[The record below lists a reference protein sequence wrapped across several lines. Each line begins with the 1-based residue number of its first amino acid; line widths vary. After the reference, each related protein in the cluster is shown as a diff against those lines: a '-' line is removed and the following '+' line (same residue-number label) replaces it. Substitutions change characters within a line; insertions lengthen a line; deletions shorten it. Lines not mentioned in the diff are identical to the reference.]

1 MLGFDVSILRFQD
14 EFDKNVIYNTCI
26 WIVVSASFF
35 ISILFLLILDKI
47 SPTIVFIREFWY
59 VFILFA
65 IVDAIIFITGRAY
78 LAMRKGNLLFL
89 QTIALALRIPL
100 LFLFVALGS
109 LGIFLARG
117 MACIITLLLTFYLS
131 SKIVKFR
138 LELSKPFIGAT
149 ARYSTLNY
157 FSTIASETPTLI
169 LPILILALLGGEA
182 TAQYYLVFGFANLL
196 LIIPDAFSLSFL
208 IEGGKKIGQL
218 RTETMKILWTN
229 ILILVPFILGIVL
242 FGQKVLEFFG
252 PSYVEG
258 FPLLCLLAISS
269 VFVSVFNMYLSVK
282 NIQILP
288 EKVLFMNLLRFG
300 LLIGLSYPLLIQFGI
315 IGFGC
320 AWMITYGI
328 LAGIIFITV

>member
-1 MLGFDVSILRFQD
+1 L
-14 EFDKNVIYNTCI
+14 
-26 WIVVSASFF
+26 
-35 ISILFLLILDKI
+35 LLIINEI

-59 VFILFA
+59 IFILFA
-65 IVDAIIFITGRAY
+65 IVDSIIFITGRAY
-78 LAMRKGNLLFL
+78 LSMRKGNLLFI
-89 QTIALALRIPL
+89 QTIALSLRIPL
-100 LFLFVALGS
+100 LFLFVSQDA

-117 MACIITLLLTFYLS
+117 MACIITLLLTFYMS

-138 LELSKPFIGAT
+138 FEISKPFIETT

-157 FSTIASETPTLI
+157 FSTIAFETPTLI
-169 LPILILALLGGEA
+169 LPILVLSLLGGEA
-182 TAQYYLVFGFANLL
+182 AAQYYIVFGFAGLL

-218 RTETMKILWTN
+218 RKETQKILWTN
-229 ILILVPFILGIVL
+229 ILILVPFIVGIFL

-269 VFVSVFNMYLSVK
+269 VFVSVFNMYLSAK

-288 EKVLFMNLLRFG
+288 EKVLFMNILRFG
-300 LLIGLSYPLLIQFGI
+300 LIIGLSYPLLIQFGI
-315 IGFGC
+315 IGFGY
-320 AWMITYGI
+320 AWMITYGLLTI
-328 LAGIIFITV
+328 LIFITVQRPRWSFIEV